1 MRAGPRF
8 EPDGDWR
15 RGAPRPR
22 PLSPLAGTPTALPR
36 PGSLPKALLRG
47 KGAAA
52 RGAEKIQS
60 KVLRKG
66 ERSTP
71 VLWTLLS

>member
-1 MRAGPRF
+1 M
-8 EPDGDWR
+8 DGEWR

-22 PLSPLAGTPTALPR
+22 PLSPLAGTPMALPR

-52 RGAEKIQS
+52 REAEKIQRQ
-60 KVLRKG
+60 VLRKG
-66 ERSTP
+66 ERSIL
-71 VLWTLLS
+71 VLWTLPS